1 MSLIL
6 HRIERCTLPAFS
18 PPFFPFGL
26 CQFAYFPI
34 KWLTSFF
41 QSVTLTCLYRVR
53 SFASSTEVPLG
64 PLLTYSLQGGI
75 LHLGSFAATHTKY
88 GLQNSSWYQSRKQP
102 SGGSHGGHNCVIKY
116 LVLPFPTA
124 PPNESAGLIRL
135 VFT

>member
-1 MSLIL
+1 MPLIL
-6 HRIERCTLPAFS
+6 HRIERCTLPAFFS
-18 PPFFPFGL
+18 PLLSFWTVSICLFSYQVADF
-26 CQFAYFPI
+26 
-34 KWLTSFF
+34 FF
-41 QSVTLTCLYRVR
+41 QSLTLTCLFRVR